1 MSFLLFLPYLI
12 CYSIFSHS
20 KTNSSDFCDFCDI
33 CYFFYNTFLIA
44 VFFKSFLL
52 KLRKQFDEKF
62 LLLLRFL
69 RNLRTYWS
77 PSWPFVFPSV
87 EFCEICCSSY
97 FCHICCSIFSHRKKN
112 SCYFCGFLRN
122 LRTSCS
128 PSWPFLFLS
137 VEFCEICYS
146 CYFCHICCSIFSHS
160 RKNSC
165 YFCDFFKICG
175 LLEALLDFFS
185 F

>member
-1 MSFLLFLPYLI
+1 MYLYFVKFVILAIFATFVTQSFHLAGKIPVTFAISGKFANFTKRFLAFSLCKSIILKNLLFLLFLPYLI

-69 RNLRTYWS
+69 RNLRTY
-77 PSWPFVFPSV
+77 
-87 EFCEICCSSY
+87 
-97 FCHICCSIFSHRKKN
+97 
-112 SCYFCGFLRN
+112 
-122 LRTSCS
+122 
-128 PSWPFLFLS
+128 
-137 VEFCEICYS
+137 
-146 CYFCHICCSIFSHS
+146 
-160 RKNSC
+160 
-165 YFCDFFKICG
+165 
-175 LLEALLDFFS
+175 
-185 F
+185 